1 MTETMEM
8 KDQRHRQHIEWLH
21 RLDFT
26 QDQIGIYQAELS
38 RVLQQQ
44 EGNLSIIEH
53 VEEYREILMR
63 KLHHIDELRAQIQ
76 VQERQLSGL
85 YHPERLAE
93 EWPTEQLALHFDDF
107 LQDFE
112 SLRNTLRRFVSRHD

>member
-1 MTETMEM
+1 MTETMAM
-8 KDQRHRQHIEWLH
+8 KDTRHRQHIEWLH

-26 QDQIGIYQAELS
+26 QDQIGIYQTELS

-53 VEEYREILMR
+53 VEEYREILLR

-85 YHPERLAE
+85 YLPERLAE
-93 EWPTEQLALHFDDF
+93 EWPVAQLDQHINGFLSDFDT
-107 LQDFE
+107 
-112 SLRNTLRRFVSRHD
+112 LRNTMRRFVSRHD